1 MYLHVLAVCL
11 RVSLLAGALAST
23 QQRVA
28 FDSSFVSSVTSNIGC
43 VMAEVWPPLM
53 AISSAF
59 ESDFLVQRSKPGSQP
74 SAIGVGGGVA
84 AYAGADDNATA
95 QFMYSNFRSLSDH
108 FVMGFVGFE
117 DGKFIGYI
125 RNRKDI
131 TWPDLVYLQNEN
143 STCDFKPHNITQL
156 CRRSYVNTTNKING
170 RANGP
175 GRSLKVYDTRLRPWY
190 SGAKADVLYEGTYWS
205 NIYSFASYGTLGM
218 TAGVQL
224 KDSSGVFL
232 GVAGL
237 DYKLS
242 ELESALQLDSY
253 YNDDG
258 VINGDTMTTFIVDSA
273 GSLVGSS
280 VSNVSFIDGAQ
291 VVATSCRNKI
301 IRTAAELYSQ
311 HFGWSDNVVKTVT
324 IGGSL
329 YFSQSVHHTDDHGL
343 SWFVVVVQ
351 RVLCPE
357 GYRVENETAS
367 CVECV
372 FPYTATGGADSAH
385 KCRLC
390 AENYYM
396 APDGTCK
403 RCKKKDGTDCSGTI
417 GFTVENF
424 NVLPGFYRLGL
435 DAEEVYECPIK
446 DHCIGNSS
454 CSSSSKGPLCTT

>member
-1 MYLHVLAVCL
+1 
-11 RVSLLAGALAST
+11 
-23 QQRVA
+23 
-28 FDSSFVSSVTSNIGC
+28 
-43 VMAEVWPPLM
+43 
-53 AISSAF
+53 
-59 ESDFLVQRSKPGSQP
+59 
-74 SAIGVGGGVA
+74 
-84 AYAGADDNATA
+84 
-95 QFMYSNFRSLSDH
+95 
-108 FVMGFVGFE
+108 
-117 DGKFIGYI
+117 
-125 RNRKDI
+125 
-131 TWPDLVYLQNEN
+131 
-143 STCDFKPHNITQL
+143 
-156 CRRSYVNTTNKING
+156 
-170 RANGP
+170 
-175 GRSLKVYDTRLRPWY
+175 
-190 SGAKADVLYEGTYWS
+190 
-205 NIYSFASYGTLGM
+205 M

-301 IRTAAELYSQ
+301 IRTTAELYSQ
-311 HFGWSDNVVKTVT
+311 HFGWSDKVVKTVT

-343 SWFVVVVQ
+343 SWFIVVVQ
-351 RVLCPE
+351 RVLCP
-357 GYRVENETAS
+357 GDIAS
-367 CVECV
+367 RTRQ
-372 FPYTATGGADSAH
+372 PPALSASSRTPRRAELTLLH